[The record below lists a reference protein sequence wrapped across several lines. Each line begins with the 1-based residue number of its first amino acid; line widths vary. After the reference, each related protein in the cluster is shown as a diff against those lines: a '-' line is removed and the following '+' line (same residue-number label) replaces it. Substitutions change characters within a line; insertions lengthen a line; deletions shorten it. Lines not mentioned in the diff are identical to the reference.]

1 MRILRK
7 LMPDW
12 HKEEKRIA
20 TSIRK
25 QVLDS
30 ALNLKRLKELDSIK
44 GYREY
49 RYQNASKFLG
59 SKA

>member
-20 TSIRK
+20 SSVRE
-25 QVLDS
+25 QLLS
-30 ALNLKRLKELDSIK
+30 SPLSLRQLKELDSIK
-44 GYREY
+44 GYRQY
-49 RYQNASKFLG
+49 RYQNAQKYLG